1 MIKNKQS
8 QEIIATQT
16 IETAMQT
23 PEKLI
28 AQAIE
33 KGTPIETIERL
44 LNMRREL
51 KAEWAKEEFDKAM
64 ANFQGECPIIK
75 KTKAGGQTK
84 SGIVAYHYA
93 PLPDI
98 INQVKELLRKNGF
111 SYTIKTQTL
120 EKGVKVSCISKHI
133 SGHSELSDVEV
144 PLGRQTEVMS
154 SSQVVASALTFAKR
168 YAFCNAF
175 GILTS
180 DDDNDGAT
188 DNSEQSLNK
197 SFELIKVAKDV
208 KILENYKDKIMDSKK
223 YTEQQKN
230 SLIDAITIRI
240 DELV

>member
-8 QEIIATQT
+8 QEITATT
-16 IETAMQT
+16 MQT

-28 AQAIE
+28 SQAIE

-64 ANFQGECPIIK
+64 TNFQGECPTIK
-75 KTKAGGQTK
+75 KTKAGGKTE
-84 SGIVAYHYA
+84 GGVVAYYYA

-111 SYTIKTQTL
+111 SYSIKTQTL
-120 EKGVKVSCISKHI
+120 EKSVKVSCIAKHI

-144 PLGRQTEVMS
+144 PLSRQTRVMND
-154 SSQVVASALTFAKR
+154 SQVVASTMTFAKR

-188 DNSEQSLNK
+188 DNNEQSLNK
-197 SFELIKVAKDV
+197 SFELIKASKDV

-223 YTEQQKN
+223 YTERQKN
-230 SLIDAITIRI
+230 SLIDAVTIRI

>member
-1 MIKNKQS
+1 MIKNKQA
-8 QEIIATQT
+8 QKITATNAV
-16 IETAMQT
+16 TAIQT

-28 AQAIE
+28 SQAIE

-75 KTKAGGQTK
+75 KTKAGGRTK
-84 SGIVAYHYA
+84 GGVVAYYYA

-98 INQVKELLRKNGF
+98 INQVKGLLRKNGF

-120 EKGVKVSCISKHI
+120 ESGVKVTCIAKHI

-144 PLGRQTEVMS
+144 PLGRQTDIMS
-154 SSQVVASALTFAKR
+154 SLQVVASALTFAKR
-168 YAFCNAF
+168 YSFSNIF
-175 GILTS
+175 GILTI
-180 DDDNDGAT
+180 DDDNDGAID
-188 DNSEQSLNK
+188 DNKQSLNK
-197 SFELIKVAKDV
+197 SFELIKVSKDV
-208 KILENYKDKIMDSKK
+208 KILENYKDKIINSKK

-230 SLIDAITIRI
+230 SLVDAITIRI